1 MLNFRYFDAWLK
13 NTRDGTCN
21 RSAISK
27 FKPNAVRLSV
37 KPYASPRVYHAP
49 RWQLYSFCWRY
60 IHMILQLNSI
70 PPTPNLSMNLRREP
84 LELPLSLIYR
94 THPRILWI
102 FLGDLRPHSTPII
115 ASLKNQVRISTSFLI
130 SYALHVRKDHSDVAI
145 VPALRQEISAI
156 STRSGSLITTI

>member
-27 FKPNAVRLSV
+27 FKPNA
-37 KPYASPRVYHAP
+37 
-49 RWQLYSFCWRY
+49 LYSFCWRY

-115 ASLKNQVRISTSFLI
+115 ASLKNQITQMLPLYRHSGRKFLQYQHAPEALSQRSSTSKRIATGF
-130 SYALHVRKDHSDVAI
+130 Y
-145 VPALRQEISAI
+145 SAACQATP
-156 STRSGSLITTI
+156 SF